1 MTTCRRRLC
10 GLTLA
15 LFALPAAVWAQGT
28 WPAKAITMINPH
40 AAGAGVDPVARLV
53 AQKLGERLG
62 QQVVVE
68 NRTGAAGMVG
78 TGSVAKARPDG
89 YTLLMSAAGE
99 IVVNQH
105 IYPSVPYDAEKDLA
119 PVSVVVKLPMVLVAH
134 PTAPYNTLQEMI
146 AYARQNPG
154 KLNYASGGS
163 GSIQHL
169 AAELLK
175 SVAGV
180 PIVHIPYRGV
190 ALAITDVLANQ
201 VPVMFAGFPTALQ
214 HVKSGKLKALG
225 VTSTARMAQAPTLP
239 TIAEQGY
246 AGYEVVQWFGLFA
259 PAGTPGEL
267 VSRLNADLRAVL
279 AMPDVAANLNGQGA
293 TPSPTSPDD
302 FSKFIKAESAK
313 YGLLVKA
320 TGIKAD

>member
-1 MTTCRRRLC
+1 
-10 GLTLA
+10 
-15 LFALPAAVWAQGT
+15 
-28 WPAKAITMINPH
+28 
-40 AAGAGVDPVARLV
+40 
-53 AQKLGERLG
+53 
-62 QQVVVE
+62 
-68 NRTGAAGMVG
+68 
-78 TGSVAKARPDG
+78 
-89 YTLLMSAAGE
+89 
-99 IVVNQH
+99 VVNQH